1 MMKIRYGSP
10 ESVIMARRI
19 QNTLMNEAYEASA
32 ELAREKSQ
40 FALYDEEKYMAGDM
54 VGRLNK
60 DVRRKIKE
68 HGLRNS
74 HLLSI
79 QPTGNTSQVAGVVSG
94 GLEPVFSF
102 RQQRTAEQ
110 PHLPD
115 GLTKPV
121 RMPEHEGETLGDSHG
136 ETIWRAEKQ
145 HREIVWRCTIDGLED
160 WTVHPTRGVC
170 KDVLLEDYG
179 VRRMKEIGEWD
190 ADAEWAV
197 KTRDLSVQDHIR
209 VMEPFARY
217 TDSALSKT
225 VNIPA
230 DYPFEDFQE
239 LYEDAWE
246 TGVIK
251 GLTTYRAGTMSA
263 VLEDA
268 DEEEEEDSSE
278 SVVPDECPDCGDS
291 SFVHK
296 EGCIECETCG
306 WQACSI

>member
-1 MMKIRYGSP
+1 
-10 ESVIMARRI
+10 
-19 QNTLMNEAYEASA
+19 
-32 ELAREKSQ
+32 
-40 FALYDEEKYMAGDM
+40 M
-54 VGRLNK
+54 VGRLNN
-60 DVRRKIKE
+60 DVRRKIE
-68 HGLRNS
+68 AHGLRNS

-115 GLTKPV
+115 ELEKPKS
-121 RMPEHEGETLGDSHG
+121 MPDSRL
-136 ETIWRAEKQ
+136 EKYDENWNAEEQ
-145 HREIVWRCTIDGLED
+145 HREIVWRCTKEGFED
-160 WTVHPTRGVC
+160 WTIHPTRGIC
-170 KDVLLEDYG
+170 KDVVLEDYG

-190 ADAEWAV
+190 PDAPWAV
-197 KTRDLSVQDHIR
+197 KTTDLSVEDHVS
-209 VMEPFARY
+209 VMEPFARF

-230 DYPFEDFQE
+230 DYPFEDFQA
-239 LYEDAWE
+239 LYEDAWA

-268 DEEEEEDSSE
+268 DDEEPEED
-278 SVVPDECPDCGDS
+278 VVPEECPECGDS
-291 SFVHK
+291 SFVHE
-296 EGCIECETCG
+296 EGCVSCETCG
-306 WQACSI
+306 WKACSI